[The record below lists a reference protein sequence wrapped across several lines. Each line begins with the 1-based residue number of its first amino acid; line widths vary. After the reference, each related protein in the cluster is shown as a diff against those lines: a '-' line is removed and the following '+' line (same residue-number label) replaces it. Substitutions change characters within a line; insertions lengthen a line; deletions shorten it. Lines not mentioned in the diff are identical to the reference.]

1 MAIFLIDLPPN
12 EMERR
17 LSDALSVYV
26 DAMRYPRGT
35 VNQRAAMWLEHIRR
49 RGWQGVAAVETP
61 ETPTAGAPQEDV
73 PPTAELSD
81 APLLG
86 VAYGYPG
93 APGQWWQQQVVLG
106 LQRGGSPPEEIARLM
121 TSYFELT
128 ELHIHPRAQGRGLG
142 EALARRLLAG
152 RGEQNVLLSTPE
164 TDGESN
170 RAWRLYRRLGF
181 ADVIRGYHFAGD
193 PRAFAILGRSPSVV
207 AGNRQAHI
215 GARRHTG
222 SGTMTWCAP
231 ALPPSRPKVPRIPG
245 IHRAATPAAGHR
257 DAAADRPL
265 GHRLPAGQGVA
276 HHLTR

>member
-1 MAIFLIDLPPN
+1 LAIFLIDLRPN

-17 LSDALSVYV
+17 LGDALGVYV

-49 RGWQGVAAVETP
+49 RGWQAVAVVEMPDAAEPIGKVAVAEGPTHNPTDNGSPNGFPNRSPNRDVPSAVE
-61 ETPTAGAPQEDV
+61 
-73 PPTAELSD
+73 LSN

-128 ELHIHPRAQGRGLG
+128 ELHIHPRVQGRGLG

-152 RGEQNVLLSTPE
+152 RSERNVLLSTPE
-164 TDGESN
+164 TGGESN

-181 ADVIRGYHFAGD
+181 TDVIRRYHFAGD
-193 PRAFAILGRSPSVV
+193 PRAFAILGR
-207 AGNRQAHI
+207 
-215 GARRHTG
+215 
-222 SGTMTWCAP
+222 
-231 ALPPSRPKVPRIPG
+231 ALP
-245 IHRAATPAAGHR
+245 
-257 DAAADRPL
+257 L
-265 GHRLPAGQGVA
+265 
-276 HHLTR
+276 

>member
-1 MAIFLIDLPPN
+1 LAIFLIDLPPN

-17 LSDALSVYV
+17 LSDALGVYV

-49 RGWQGVAAVETP
+49 RGWQAVAAIEVP
-61 ETPTAGAPQEDV
+61 DAIPDTAEPIASPNRDV
-73 PPTAELSD
+73 PSAVELSN

-106 LQRGGSPPEEIARLM
+106 LQRDGSPPQEIARLM

-128 ELHIHPRAQGRGLG
+128 ELHIHPRVQGRGLG

-152 RGEQNVLLSTPE
+152 RNERNVLLSTPE
-164 TDGESN
+164 TNGESN

-181 ADVIRGYHFAGD
+181 TDIIRRYHFAGD
-193 PRAFAILGRSPSVV
+193 PRAFAILGR
-207 AGNRQAHI
+207 
-215 GARRHTG
+215 
-222 SGTMTWCAP
+222 
-231 ALPPSRPKVPRIPG
+231 ALP
-245 IHRAATPAAGHR
+245 
-257 DAAADRPL
+257 L
-265 GHRLPAGQGVA
+265 
-276 HHLTR
+276 

>member
-49 RGWQGVAAVETP
+49 RGWQGVAAIE
-61 ETPTAGAPQEDV
+61 APDGEQIEEM
-73 PPTAELSD
+73 PSSAQSAELSD

-106 LQRGGSPPEEIARLM
+106 LQRGGLPSEEIARLM
-121 TSYFELT
+121 NSYFELT
-128 ELHIHPRAQGRGLG
+128 ELHIHPRVQGHGLG
-142 EALARRLLAG
+142 EALARRLLG
-152 RGEQNVLLSTPE
+152 RRTEQNVLLSTPE
-164 TDGESN
+164 TSGEPN

-181 ADVIRGYHFAGD
+181 TDIIRRYHFAGD
-193 PRAFAILGRSPSVV
+193 PRAFAILGR
-207 AGNRQAHI
+207 
-215 GARRHTG
+215 
-222 SGTMTWCAP
+222 
-231 ALPPSRPKVPRIPG
+231 ALP
-245 IHRAATPAAGHR
+245 
-257 DAAADRPL
+257 L
-265 GHRLPAGQGVA
+265 
-276 HHLTR
+276 